1 MYDSLV
7 LDHDGVIVDVMPRD
21 VRRRAFQQHAQSVFS
36 ESGIEPDDDV
46 IDALEYSVSH
56 DELHALSERLGTAPE
71 QLWRARDDTLAAV
84 LRDAA
89 RDGHKEPYADVD
101 TLSNLT
107 DPLGVVSNNQRR
119 VVEFILDEYGLRDQ
133 FGTIHARPPRMESLQ
148 KKKPRPTYL
157 ERAMDDLDVTNPLYV
172 GDKVTD
178 VQAGQRAGLDVAFL
192 RREHN
197 ADRVIDVD
205 PTYEVTGLDE
215 VVSLV
220 E

>member
-7 LDHDGVIVDVMPRD
+7 LDHDGVLVDVMPRD
-21 VRRRAFQQHAQSVFS
+21 VRQRAFRRHARTVFT
-36 ESGIEPDDDV
+36 ENGIEPDDDA
-46 IDALEYSVSH
+46 IDTLEYSVSH
-56 DELHALSERLGTAPE
+56 DELLALSERLGTTPE
-71 QLWRARDDTLAAV
+71 QLWRARDDTLATV
-84 LRDAA
+84 LREAA

-101 TLSNLT
+101 ELSNLSA
-107 DPLGVVSNNQRR
+107 PLGIVSNNQRR
-119 VVEFILDEYGLRDQ
+119 IVEHILEEYGLRDQ
-133 FGTIHARPPRMESLQ
+133 FGSIHARPPRMTSLTD
-148 KKKPRPTYL
+148 KKPSPTYL
-157 ERAMDDLDVTNPLYV
+157 ERAMDDLDVSNPLYV

-197 ADRVIDVD
+197 ADEPLDAD
-205 PTYEVTGLDE
+205 PTYEVSGLDK